1 MIQMPS
7 DLIPFFLLY
16 FGPFSGPSC
25 APNTA
30 SMTFILKYIAVLYV
44 DRGEATRKLAYL
56 DLVLFNFGPENL
68 FQKDPGIYIK
78 KYSLAGL

>member
-1 MIQMPS
+1 
-7 DLIPFFLLY
+7 
-16 FGPFSGPSC
+16 
-25 APNTA
+25 
-30 SMTFILKYIAVLYV
+30 MTFILKYIAVLYV

-78 KYSLAGL
+78 KYSLPPLM